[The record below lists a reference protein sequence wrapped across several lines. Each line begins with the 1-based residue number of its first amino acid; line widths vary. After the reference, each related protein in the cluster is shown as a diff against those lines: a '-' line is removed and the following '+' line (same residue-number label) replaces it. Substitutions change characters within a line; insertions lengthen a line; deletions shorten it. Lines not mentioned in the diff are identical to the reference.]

1 MYDEG
6 NNIKDAYVT
15 LKETKN
21 NSETWLHQFQSL
33 WRFVRVRIS
42 SREHLTS
49 GHTSAVKSKI

>member
-33 WRFVRVRIS
+33 
-42 SREHLTS
+42 
-49 GHTSAVKSKI
+49 